1 MRAPYTQLA
10 EQLPMSS
17 ECGEL
22 LRGLAIL
29 RRQRPYAAVATP
41 LADLTALVSILFS
54 RVEAL
59 EAGGVEALAQ
69 AQAESF
75 RGVGGCQGG
84 CGADRDAQAPG
95 VGLQDVHAAA
105 PGGSQPDAARVAVAE
120 SSLAA
125 AVAAAAVAAAAARP
139 DNVAELAKD
148 VGEPDEKKTA
158 PETPHG
164 AAGAP
169 MSHEEADSLKREMIA
184 RTESLTAHQTA
195 LLRSQVAAVLAARA
209 LEKAERKLASH

>member
-1 MRAPYTQLA
+1 MRAPYT
-10 EQLPMSS
+10 QLPMSS

-95 VGLQDVHAAA
+95 VGLQDSHSAA

-125 AVAAAAVAAAAARP
+125 AAAVAAAAVSAAHPRD
-139 DNVAELAKD
+139 DNVAELAKVD
-148 VGEPDEKKTA
+148 DEKKTA

-184 RTESLTAHQTA
+184 RTESLTSHQTA